1 MSRNRRRLGRVIRR
15 TRRRHGWTR
24 QQVLAEHD
32 RFHLAWDCLREV
44 AAPAIRHLLGLI
56 AADEANPMPQLIHN
70 GRKPR

>member
-24 QQVLAEHD
+24 QQVLAERD
-32 RFHLAWDCLREV
+32 RFQLAWDHIRKA
-44 AAPAIRHLLGLI
+44 AAPAIRHLLALI
-56 AADEANPMPQLIHN
+56 DADDANPKPQLIHN